1 MITDETLISLREN
14 DERFDNLFFYLDD
27 FSFGDDGFDDNN
39 NNDTPINNPNNELA
53 QALRGN
59 TRVVAVD
66 VDMHLD
72 EPMNRHV
79 EGLMTGIGQL
89 QNLQSLRCSSSGDYA
104 VTMAALT
111 HTLVASQQK
120 TSSAIES
127 GNNSNATNNELV
139 SLDLANFLLQKKQ
152 DCDEHSLAVT
162 SYHDFVTA
170 LRHHPT
176 LERFHLGFG
185 FSSSASASVIPPST
199 AATAT
204 ASSLVVSA
212 EDTSRTA
219 HYCLTPLLESLM
231 TLPSLDSIRL
241 DGAGFASP
249 AYLTPEGL
257 AAALDGTANAS
268 SSPVTILELSDFDL
282 STAHIEAV
290 AKALEANTSNLK
302 VLSLSCTSF
311 VSTAALDEGRTGV
324 VSLAQAVR
332 NNTRLES
339 LTLPLQ
345 SLLVKNSGQA
355 PNKKTQNKDKDA
367 NCKAV
372 IEFFEALEVNYTLK
386 RLQLNGSDDEATLT
400 AIDDVL
406 TSPDVMGA
414 FRHMLQ
420 HNYGLESLY
429 LGYPQVFS
437 EGDWQA
443 EINLYTKLNSMGRGR
458 LVRDA
463 SITRDQWMESFG
475 AVQDDLSCLFHL
487 LHLNPLLCGGSS
499 TRKQDHICL
508 LRNLK

>member
-1 MITDETLISLREN
+1 MITDETLVSLREN

-27 FSFGDDGFDDNN
+27 FSFGDDDNDFDDDTN
-39 NNDTPINNPNNELA
+39 NNDTANNNPNNLLA

-59 TRVVAVD
+59 TQVVAVD

-72 EPMNRHV
+72 EPMNRHI

-111 HTLVASQQK
+111 HTLVASQQL
-120 TSSAIES
+120 TAE
-127 GNNSNATNNELV
+127 GGDNNSTTNKLV
-139 SLDLANFLLQKKQ
+139 SLDLANFLLQNNQ
-152 DCDEHSLAVT
+152 DCDEHSLAVQ
-162 SYHDFVTA
+162 SYHDFVAA

-185 FSSSASASVIPPST
+185 FSSSASVSMLPSSAAST
-199 AATAT
+199 AAV
-204 ASSLVVSA
+204 SSFIVSEE
-212 EDTSRTA
+212 EDIARTA
-219 HYCLTPLLESLM
+219 HHCLTPLLESLM

-241 DGAGFASP
+241 DGAGFSSP
-249 AYLTPEGL
+249 TYLTPEGL
-257 AAALDGTANAS
+257 AAVLNGTAS
-268 SSPVTILELSDFDL
+268 SSPVTILELSGFDL
-282 STAHIEAV
+282 TTAHIEGV
-290 AKALEANTSNLK
+290 AKALEANSSNLK
-302 VLSLSCTSF
+302 VLSLSCTKF
-311 VSTAALDEGRTGV
+311 VAATTADKGSAGA
-324 VSLAQAVR
+324 VSLAQAVQ

-345 SLLVKNSGQA
+345 SLLVVNNSGQA
-355 PNKKTQNKDKDA
+355 PPDKKSQNRNKNA
-367 NCKAV
+367 NCSAM
-372 IEFFEALEVNYTLK
+372 IEFFQALEMNRTLK
-386 RLQLNGSDDEATLT
+386 RLQLNGPDDEATL
-400 AIDDVL
+400 AQIGDVL
-406 TSPDVMGA
+406 TSPAVIEA

-420 HNYGLESLY
+420 HNYGLEFLY

-443 EINLYTKLNSMGRGR
+443 EINLHTKLNSMGRGR

-487 LHLNPLLCGGSS
+487 LHLNPLLCGDIVA
-499 TRKQDHICL
+499 T
-508 LRNLK
+508 